1 MSSTTSN
8 EYTPNDL
15 ITKMVKAKPKLKKS
29 IEQFDTDSL
38 NTMDYYKEDSSNKNS
53 LIDESKLN
61 QKLLFNPNNKNDSTN
76 KDENINEKNDL
87 SIIVNKAYKD
97 IHQSSNLLRAKTLI
111 NVKKEQ
117 KEQKIQKRLNDTQL
131 ICCRCNCEIN
141 LNYKSCP
148 SCKKMFCR
156 KCFKGSINRNLDN
169 NEYMDNF
176 NHEVNILKVCPDCR
190 KNENNNFNITMVPGE
205 KRNRHNTNI
214 LQVAE
219 PMDSLSESE
228 MKNIGDKTSRK
239 KSHTTNSFK
248 EKKKSLETKYKEY
261 DEFLNKIEDK
271 KKEIEI
277 KKNIS
282 INILQ
287 IIKKA
292 IEYDYDRNVAKL
304 NEIITKLNKIKS
316 ALSKKINKNY
326 TNEVEIKIDIDTYKS
341 TLNNFSKNYDTYI
354 QKILSIPI
362 FRGYRLYESNNIL
375 INHSDTYFMNSMEIM
390 SNSSFGKAFLKI
402 DRYTNN
408 YKNYLNFSVQIKQ
421 NNKTL
426 NEDVSNNLINNK
438 SRYVVNMIIDNK
450 VIRLNKVINKDNK
463 DTSQNYECS
472 EEENKILFSKDKI
485 NSNNNY
491 KAKKNNFNVKV
502 YISEIMI

>member
-1 MSSTTSN
+1 MLNYFCDFLEDKNNKLSISYDSTT
-8 EYTPNDL
+8 
-15 ITKMVKAKPKLKKS
+15 
-29 IEQFDTDSL
+29 
-38 NTMDYYKEDSSNKNS
+38 
-53 LIDESKLN
+53 
-61 QKLLFNPNNKNDSTN
+61 
-76 KDENINEKNDL
+76 
-87 SIIVNKAYKD
+87 
-97 IHQSSNLLRAKTLI
+97 
-111 NVKKEQ
+111 
-117 KEQKIQKRLNDTQL
+117 
-131 ICCRCNCEIN
+131 
-141 LNYKSCP
+141 
-148 SCKKMFCR
+148 
-156 KCFKGSINRNLDN
+156 
-169 NEYMDNF
+169 
-176 NHEVNILKVCPDCR
+176 
-190 KNENNNFNITMVPGE
+190 
-205 KRNRHNTNI
+205 
-214 LQVAE
+214 
-219 PMDSLSESE
+219 
-228 MKNIGDKTSRK
+228 
-239 KSHTTNSFK
+239 
-248 EKKKSLETKYKEY
+248 
-261 DEFLNKIEDK
+261 DEFI
-271 KKEIEI
+271 
-277 KKNIS
+277 
-282 INILQ
+282 
-287 IIKKA
+287 
-292 IEYDYDRNVAKL
+292 
-304 NEIITKLNKIKS
+304 
-316 ALSKKINKNY
+316 
-326 TNEVEIKIDIDTYKS
+326 IDIDTYKS

-438 SRYVVNMIIDNK
+438 SRYVVNMSIDNK

>member
-8 EYTPNDL
+8 EYTSNDL

-271 KKEIEI
+271 KK
-277 KKNIS
+277 
-282 INILQ
+282 
-287 IIKKA
+287 
-292 IEYDYDRNVAKL
+292 RN
-304 NEIITKLNKIKS
+304 
-316 ALSKKINKNY
+316 
-326 TNEVEIKIDIDTYKS
+326 
-341 TLNNFSKNYDTYI
+341 
-354 QKILSIPI
+354 
-362 FRGYRLYESNNIL
+362 
-375 INHSDTYFMNSMEIM
+375 
-390 SNSSFGKAFLKI
+390 
-402 DRYTNN
+402 
-408 YKNYLNFSVQIKQ
+408 
-421 NNKTL
+421 
-426 NEDVSNNLINNK
+426 
-438 SRYVVNMIIDNK
+438 
-450 VIRLNKVINKDNK
+450 
-463 DTSQNYECS
+463 
-472 EEENKILFSKDKI
+472 
-485 NSNNNY
+485 
-491 KAKKNNFNVKV
+491 
-502 YISEIMI
+502 